1 MHQRQELDSLN
12 SKKKLMH
19 NFKKC
24 NMSISIYI
32 MKIKMLSDKLQ
43 ATRCEKSKEEKLM
56 TILNILDE
64 NFDNAYLTIIEKMLS
79 KHVIIDDVKAL
90 LHNNESI
97 LERRKVLI
105 NSMLLPSANISVK
118 SSASLFLIMDRRCTI
133 TIQVL
138 QMQQLSL
145 DGNSQYSP
153 YQPNNNSYIYFPQN

>member
-1 MHQRQELDSLN
+1 
-12 SKKKLMH
+12 
-19 NFKKC
+19 
-24 NMSISIYI
+24 